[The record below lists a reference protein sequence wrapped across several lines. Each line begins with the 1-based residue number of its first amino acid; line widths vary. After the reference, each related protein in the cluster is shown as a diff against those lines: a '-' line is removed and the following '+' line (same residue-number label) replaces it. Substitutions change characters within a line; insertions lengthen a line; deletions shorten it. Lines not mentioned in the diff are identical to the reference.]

1 MGILKRCI
9 LCVLCM
15 ALCISFLACCNG
27 KNESLSVKEITDLV
41 KGYNSNDIVWTALKT
56 DTIPAYFGFDNSD
69 ITDISAYINDDD
81 EHYDLI
87 AAIEFKTKDAML
99 SVIEPLNKSL
109 TAAEISFKNINVAE
123 GQKIANKLLL
133 KNGSTLVIV
142 ISSNYE
148 KIKDELAKYDFVS
161 VEK

>member
-9 LCVLCM
+9 LCMVCVVLC
-15 ALCISFLACCNG
+15 AAVCIGCGENKG
-27 KNESLSVKEITDLV
+27 MLSAKEITDII
-41 KGYNSNDIVWTALKT
+41 KSNNASDIVWTALT
-56 DTIPAYFGFDNSD
+56 AEDISAYFGFSD
-69 ITDISAYINDDD
+69 EKVKELSVFINDDD
-81 EHYDLI
+81 EHFDI
-87 AAIEFKTKDAML
+87 AAAVVFETSEDML
-99 SVIEPLNKSL
+99 AVVEPLNKSL
-109 TAAEISFKNINVAE
+109 TAAEESFKNINVAE

-142 ISSNYE
+142 ISNNYE

>member
-9 LCVLCM
+9 LCTLCIVLCVVSCVSC
-15 ALCISFLACCNG
+15 AQTTE
-27 KNESLSVKEITDLV
+27 KLSVKELTDII
-41 KGYNSNDIVWTALKT
+41 KSNNASGIVWTALT
-56 DTIPAYFGFDNSD
+56 SEDISAYFGFSD
-69 ITDISAYINDDD
+69 EKVKELSVFINDDD
-81 EHYDLI
+81 EHFDI
-87 AAIEFKTKDAML
+87 AAAVVFETSEDML
-99 SVIEPLNKSL
+99 AVVEPLNKSL
-109 TAAEISFKNINVAE
+109 TAAEESFKNINVAE

-148 KIKDELAKYDFVS
+148 KIKDELEKYDFVS